1 MALKFPRYVLSG
13 TAFPG
18 HSAADLVAEARALDL
33 DAIDLVIAPGG
44 QVDPSEAID
53 LIEVTVDCADAGVRV
68 VMVTT
73 DLTSPFDDHAEDIH
87 CGCEEAR
94 VPYIRYGAWA
104 RLDGASYLDSLQAAR
119 AGLRGLETLCRRHD
133 LRALARQ
140 LPGSLQEQSGH
151 AAAMLHGRLPGY
163 VGMCLAPGDLGPMSL
178 EAWRLDLDALH
189 DHVHALSVRNTALV
203 AESNGWARMSA
214 TLTDGVADWPRLL
227 DEITQRKL
235 DVVAILEGRYNTRT
249 IWGDDPGQA
258 PDPHELF
265 RDDLRLV
272 RQHLG
277 TRPVR
282 RQSNKPRRWFRP
294 G

>member
-87 CGCEEAR
+87 RGCQEAR
-94 VPYIRYGAWA
+94 VPYIRYGAWS

-119 AGLRGLETLCRRHD
+119 AGLRGLETLCRRHN
-133 LRALARQ
+133 LRALVRQ

-151 AAAMLHGRLPGY
+151 AADMLHGRLPGY
-163 VGMCLAPGDLGPMSL
+163 VGMCLAPGDFGPVAL
-178 EAWRLDLDALH
+178 EAWRLDLDAL
-189 DHVHALSVRNTALV
+189 DEHVQALSIANSTI
-203 AESNGWARMSA
+203 ESGPDGWSRTPAI
-214 TLTDGVADWPRLL
+214 LTDGLTDWPQVLAEVSRREL
-227 DEITQRKL
+227 E
-235 DVVAILEGRYNTRT
+235 VFAILEGGYIGRLSG
-249 IWGDDPGQA
+249 GDDSSPP
-258 PDPHELF
+258 PDPRKLF
-265 RDDLRLV
+265 RDDLHLV
-272 RQHLG
+272 RQQLG

-282 RQSNKPRRWFRP
+282 RKPNKPRRWYRP
-294 G
+294 L